1 MVKIRTCVFIS
12 GQGTNLKNLISQS
25 RDNSFPLKI
34 SLVITNNKKANGII
48 YAKIYKIPY
57 LIINTKF
64 KNYENEIFLNL
75 KKHKISFICL
85 AGYMRIIS
93 GKLIKI
99 FPKKIINIHP
109 SLLPKFKGINTF
121 KRVLK
126 EKEIKTGCTV
136 HYVNNKLDDGNIISK
151 KFFYI
156 NSKDNEH
163 TLKHKTQILEYK
175 TYPEAI
181 IKIFRNC

>member
-12 GQGTNLKNLISQS
+12 GQGKNLKNLISQS
-25 RDNSFPLKI
+25 WNNSFPLKI

-109 SLLPKFKGINTF
+109 SLLPKFK
-121 KRVLK
+121 
-126 EKEIKTGCTV
+126 
-136 HYVNNKLDDGNIISK
+136 
-151 KFFYI
+151 
-156 NSKDNEH
+156 
-163 TLKHKTQILEYK
+163 
-175 TYPEAI
+175 A
-181 IKIFRNC
+181 